1 MDQEEPHNMYHVKLR
16 KENIEKRKLKVKSRI
31 SGTAETPRLCV
42 FKSNK
47 YIQAQIIDDAKG
59 DTLVALTSQKIKES
73 KKMTKTEEAFEVGK
87 EIAEKSL
94 EKKIKEVVFDRN
106 GYRYHGRVKALAD
119 GARKGGLKL

>member
-1 MDQEEPHNMYHVKLR
+1 MFHVKLR

>member
-1 MDQEEPHNMYHVKLR
+1 LDQEEPHNMYHVKLR

>member
-1 MDQEEPHNMYHVKLR
+1 LDQEEPHNMYHVKLR

-47 YIQAQIIDDAKG
+47 YIQAQIIDDAKV